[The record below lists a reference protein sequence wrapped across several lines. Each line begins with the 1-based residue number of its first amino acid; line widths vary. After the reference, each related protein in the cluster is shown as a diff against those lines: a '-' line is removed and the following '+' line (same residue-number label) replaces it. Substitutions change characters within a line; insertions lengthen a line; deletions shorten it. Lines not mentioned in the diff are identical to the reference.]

1 MLLFQNGITQTVKR
15 HVKASNKYMKNLYN
29 LYEKRIYFQYLDENN
44 LFGWAMVQKLPTHGF
59 LWKEAEDFTPEETDE
74 LAKKGE
80 REYRLE
86 LEVGYPKELHKNDN
100 ELPF

>member
-1 MLLFQNGITQTVKR
+1 
-15 HVKASNKYMKNLYN
+15 
-29 LYEKRIYFQYLDENN
+29 
-44 LFGWAMVQKLPTHGF
+44 MVQKLPTHGF
-59 LWKEAEDFTPEETDE
+59 LWKEAEDFSPEETDE

>member
-1 MLLFQNGITQTVKR
+1 MGNGSKTTNTWIFMEGGR
-15 HVKASNKYMKNLYN
+15 GL
-29 LYEKRIYFQYLDENN
+29 
-44 LFGWAMVQKLPTHGF
+44 
-59 LWKEAEDFTPEETDE
+59 TPEETDE

>member
-1 MLLFQNGITQTVKR
+1 
-15 HVKASNKYMKNLYN
+15 
-29 LYEKRIYFQYLDENN
+29 
-44 LFGWAMVQKLPTHGF
+44 MVQKLPTHRF

-100 ELPF
+100 DLPF

>member
-1 MLLFQNGITQTVKR
+1 MEGGRGL
-15 HVKASNKYMKNLYN
+15 
-29 LYEKRIYFQYLDENN
+29 
-44 LFGWAMVQKLPTHGF
+44 
-59 LWKEAEDFTPEETDE
+59 TPEETDE